1 MASSCLSGH
10 VHHSSPPGSDTL
22 STSSLSEQQAS
33 VCVCVCVH
41 DFIVCYP
48 TRAATTLPSQRHRHT
63 PARLMQ
69 TLTLISITSSSRCQ
83 ARNKWKQQQ
92 KTKRSRR
99 LFPPLLLLQRPL
111 RTANPS
117 ALVRRPTLFY
127 FRSTFKFLIWIDYG
141 GVGVAA
147 AEIMNALGE
156 GELKH
161 Y

>member
-1 MASSCLSGH
+1 MK
-10 VHHSSPPGSDTL
+10 
-22 STSSLSEQQAS
+22 
-33 VCVCVCVH
+33 
-41 DFIVCYP
+41 
-48 TRAATTLPSQRHRHT
+48 TTTKNETQ
-63 PARLMQ
+63 PAFV
-69 TLTLISITSSSRCQ
+69 S
-83 ARNKWKQQQ
+83 
-92 KTKRSRR
+92 
-99 LFPPLLLLQRPL
+99 PLLLLQRPL

>member
-1 MASSCLSGH
+1 MKTTTKNKTQPAF
-10 VHHSSPPGSDTL
+10 VSPP
-22 STSSLSEQQAS
+22 
-33 VCVCVCVH
+33 
-41 DFIVCYP
+41 P
-48 TRAATTLPSQRHRHT
+48 PPPKAAEDS
-63 PARLMQ
+63 
-69 TLTLISITSSSRCQ
+69 
-83 ARNKWKQQQ
+83 
-92 KTKRSRR
+92 
-99 LFPPLLLLQRPL
+99 
-111 RTANPS
+111 NPS

>member
-1 MASSCLSGH
+1 MK
-10 VHHSSPPGSDTL
+10 
-22 STSSLSEQQAS
+22 
-33 VCVCVCVH
+33 
-41 DFIVCYP
+41 
-48 TRAATTLPSQRHRHT
+48 TTT
-63 PARLMQ
+63 
-69 TLTLISITSSSRCQ
+69 
-83 ARNKWKQQQ
+83 KK
-92 KTKRSRR
+92 KRSRR